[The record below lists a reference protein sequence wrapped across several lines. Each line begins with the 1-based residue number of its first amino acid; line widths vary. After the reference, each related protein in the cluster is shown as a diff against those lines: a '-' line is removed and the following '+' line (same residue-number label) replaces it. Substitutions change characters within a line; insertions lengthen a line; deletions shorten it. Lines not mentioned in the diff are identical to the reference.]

1 MSIENSD
8 SEKPI
13 SADASDQPNSVEVNS
28 GRTNGVDANNAR
40 PGIADANNERP
51 GIADAINARPGI
63 ADADN
68 ERPGIAD
75 ANDVRPGIA
84 VGNSSETDQDAASSE
99 SLADAPPSK
108 VVYRVDQPETPLDE
122 ETLLKLLD
130 DNNAPPAPTESY
142 AHPVTGR
149 EVYVPKNSKA
159 LGPSALL
166 LTAAMLMFVGG
177 ALATASMVARAFD
190 IHGQALL
197 IFVIA
202 SSAFILSLAGG
213 LLVRTLGDG
222 DKWWVGA
229 GVGACFGA
237 MGAVIVYLQT
247 RHYTWWQ

>member
-13 SADASDQPNSVEVNS
+13 SADASNEPNSVSANIE
-28 GRTNGVDANNAR
+28 RTNGVDVNIGRTNDVDVSNER
-40 PGIADANNERP
+40 TNGNDANNEP
-51 GIADAINARPGI
+51 DTVV
-63 ADADN
+63 D
-68 ERPGIAD
+68 
-75 ANDVRPGIA
+75 
-84 VGNSSETDQDAASSE
+84 SSETSQATASSE
-99 SLADAPPSK
+99 KLAGAPSTK

-130 DNNAPPAPTESY
+130 DNNAPPEPTETY

-166 LTAAMLMFVGG
+166 LTAALMMFVGG

-237 MGAVIVYLQT
+237 MGAVVVYLQT
-247 RHYTWWQ
+247 RHYAWWQ